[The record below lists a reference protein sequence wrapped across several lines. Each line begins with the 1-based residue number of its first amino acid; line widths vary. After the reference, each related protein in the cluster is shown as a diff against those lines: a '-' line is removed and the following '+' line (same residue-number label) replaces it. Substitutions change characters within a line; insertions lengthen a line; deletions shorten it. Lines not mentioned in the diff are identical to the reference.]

1 MKTQAN
7 GITFNCRI
15 DGPEGAPWLMLSN
28 SLATNLTMW
37 DQQTAVLA
45 ADYRVLRY
53 DQRGHGESD
62 APPGDYDFDLLAD
75 DAAAL
80 MQAHDIETCHFLGLS
95 MGGMTAMGLGLNHPE
110 RLLSVTICN
119 SRADATP
126 EFRAIFDQR
135 IALALAEGMAPL
147 VETTIARWFT
157 EELRATE
164 PAFLE
169 DVRAMVRATPAE
181 GYAGCSRAVQNIN
194 YMSRL
199 SAIDK
204 PVLLIAGAQDIATP
218 PAGMRAMQ
226 SVLANAQYIEI
237 DPAAHLSNLEQPKA
251 FTAVVQDFLAAQGQ
265 TLWLQ
270 H

>member
-15 DGPEGAPWLMLSN
+15 DGLEGAPWLMLSN

-37 DQQTAVLA
+37 NHQAAVLA
-45 ADYRVLRY
+45 EHYRVLRY

-62 APPGDYDFDLLAD
+62 APAGDYDFDLLAD

-80 MQAHDIETCHFLGLS
+80 MQAHGIEACHFLGLS

-110 RLLSVTICN
+110 RLRSVIICN
-119 SRADATP
+119 SRADATQ
-126 EFRAIFDQR
+126 EFRDIFDGR
-135 IALALAEGMAPL
+135 IALALEEGMAPL
-147 VETTIARWFT
+147 VETTVARWFT
-157 EELRATE
+157 EELRTTA
-164 PAFLE
+164 PDFLE
-169 DVRAMVRATPAE
+169 DVREMVRTTPPQ
-181 GYAGCSRAVQNIN
+181 GYAGCSRAVQHIN

-218 PAGMRAMQ
+218 PDGMRAMQ
-226 SVLANAQYIEI
+226 SVLADAQYIEL
-237 DPAAHLSNLEQPKA
+237 DPAAHLSNLEQPEA
-251 FTAVVQDFLAAQGQ
+251 FTVAVRDFLAAHG
-265 TLWLQ
+265 
-270 H
+270 

>member
-28 SLATNLTMW
+28 SLATNLVMW
-37 DQQTAVLA
+37 DHQTTVLA
-45 ADYRVLRY
+45 EHYRVLRY

-62 APPGDYDFDLLAD
+62 APAGDYDFDLLAD

-80 MQAHDIETCHFLGLS
+80 MQAHGIEACHFVGLS
-95 MGGMTAMGLGLNHPE
+95 MGGMTAIGLGLNHPE
-110 RLLSVTICN
+110 RLRSITICN
-119 SRADATP
+119 SRADATQD
-126 EFRAIFDQR
+126 FRDKFDER

-147 VETTIARWFT
+147 VETMVARWFT
-157 EELRATE
+157 EELRAAA

-169 DVRAMVRATPAE
+169 DVREMVRTTPAQ

-218 PAGMRAMQ
+218 PDGMRAMQ
-226 SVLANAQYIEI
+226 SVLANAQYIEL
-237 DPAAHLSNLEQPKA
+237 DPAAHLSNLEQPEA
-251 FTAVVQDFLAAQGQ
+251 FTAAVQDFLTAHG
-265 TLWLQ
+265 
-270 H
+270 